1 MTATAFLQ
9 PQTSDLIDLRLLLD
23 VERLQ
28 ELQDEF
34 VAETGMAVITV
45 DSLGIP
51 VTSPSG
57 FTPLCQF
64 LRRDPTFRQ
73 RCQACDANGGIQA
86 ALKGATLVYRCHS
99 GAVDFSV
106 PIFYQ
111 GENGP
116 QYVGALLAGQVRLGH
131 SEQQLGQITKLT
143 NFDSEKRATA
153 ADLLAQLPVV
163 TMAALERA
171 AGRLIDA
178 AGTAAFNQKQLTV
191 GPTLRAGLQSGDEL
205 PLLPTYRRA
214 TLDAPDETRREPS
227 LVDQLP
233 ITRLQLAGAL
243 TTKVVSAE
251 QAQQPEYDDP
261 ALDPQNWLA
270 NLKAANLGANLEMV
284 SDYLDRLMP
293 RWIQK
298 VTPAQLRPVE
308 DLLTQIA
315 SDHYQAALPRLTEL
329 IGTQHATRR
338 DYINR
343 YATQLYIEK
352 LVITLH
358 EARTP
363 TPEQRDRSIESLIQ
377 EIHKDPTSF
386 LTVAQAADY
395 LSCSE
400 SHFARRFRDSVG
412 ISFNQFVTFK
422 RMERAKF
429 LLAQTDQPIA
439 RIANSLKFQPLNY
452 FSRAFKREFGI
463 TPSEYRA
470 EVRAQNGCKK

>member
-1 MTATAFLQ
+1 MTTAFLQ
-9 PQTSDLIDLRLLLD
+9 PQTSDLLDLRLLLD
-23 VERLQ
+23 VGRLQ

-51 VTSPSG
+51 VTGPSG

-116 QYVGALLAGQVRLGH
+116 QYVGALLAGQVRLGN
-131 SEQQLGQITKLT
+131 SEQQLGQITQLT
-143 NFDSEKRATA
+143 NFDSDKQATA
-153 ADLLAQLPVV
+153 ADLLAQLPIV

-171 AGRLIDA
+171 AGRLIEA
-178 AGTAAFNQKQLTV
+178 ASSAAFNQKQLIV
-191 GPTLRAGLQSGDEL
+191 GPTLRSGLQSGDEL
-205 PLLPTYRRA
+205 PLTSKPA
-214 TLDAPDETRREPS
+214 AKPAQEPDAASRDFS
-227 LVDQLP
+227 HLDQLP
-233 ITRLQLAGAL
+233 ITPLQLAGLA
-243 TTKVVSAE
+243 TKHVVSVE
-251 QAQQPEYDDP
+251 QAQEPEFGDP
-261 ALDPQNWLA
+261 ALNPQPWLD
-270 NLKAANLGANLEMV
+270 NLQDANLGANLEIA

-298 VTPAQLRPVE
+298 VTPAQLQPLE

-315 SDHYQAALPRLTEL
+315 SDHYKSALSRLVEL
-329 IGTQHATRR
+329 IGTQHSTRR
-338 DYINR
+338 DYLNR
-343 YATQLYIEK
+343 YAAQLYVEK

-363 TPEQRDRSIESLIQ
+363 TPGQRDRSIESLIQ

-400 SHFARRFRDSVG
+400 SHFARRFRDTVG

-463 TPSEYRA
+463 TPSDYRA
-470 EVRAQNGCKK
+470 EVAAQNGCAK